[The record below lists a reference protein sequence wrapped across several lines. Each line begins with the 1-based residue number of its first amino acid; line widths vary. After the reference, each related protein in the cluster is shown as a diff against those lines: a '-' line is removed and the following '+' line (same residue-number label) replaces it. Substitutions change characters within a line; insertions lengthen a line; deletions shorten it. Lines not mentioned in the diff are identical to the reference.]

1 MQHMTIV
8 TPIRPRRS
16 RIAGRRSR
24 NAFRVVRRELGVATT
39 YVKSATGVV
48 TLAYVHDAQV
58 DAREAC
64 SRRMT
69 IAAAAH
75 DALHAEHSRQARE
88 ASAKLEAIDT
98 EAAQVGPNIATDI
111 AELLRV
117 IARRGAIS
125 DRNAAL
131 RELRK
136 LDANPPATPLRPRPR
151 ATSWI
156 CSAGA

>member
-8 TPIRPRRS
+8 TSVRPRRS
-16 RIAGRRSR
+16 RIAGRRTRST
-24 NAFRVVRRELGVATT
+24 FRVARREIGAQTS
-39 YVKSATGVV
+39 YVKTATGVV
-48 TLAYVHDAQV
+48 LLSFVHDAQV

-88 ASAKLEAIDT
+88 ASAKLELVASLGVRAERNDAWDIQRRDAI
-98 EAAQVGPNIATDI
+98 
-111 AELLRV
+111 R
-117 IARRGAIS
+117 
-125 DRNAAL
+125 DRNTAL

-136 LDANPPATPLRPRPR
+136 LDVNPPATPLRPRPR
-151 ATSWI
+151 ATSWT

>member
-8 TPIRPRRS
+8 TSVRPRRS
-16 RIAGRRSR
+16 RIAGRRTRST
-24 NAFRVVRRELGVATT
+24 FRVARREIGAQTS
-39 YVKSATGVV
+39 YVKTATGVV
-48 TLAYVHDAQV
+48 LLSFVHDAQV

-88 ASAKLEAIDT
+88 ASAKLEVIDLTTGTHAERNDAWDIQRRDAI
-98 EAAQVGPNIATDI
+98 
-111 AELLRV
+111 R
-117 IARRGAIS
+117 
-125 DRNAAL
+125 DRNTAL

-136 LDANPPATPLRPRPR
+136 LDVNPPATPLRPRPR
-151 ATSWI
+151 ATSWT

>member
-8 TPIRPRRS
+8 TPTRPRRS
-16 RIAGRRSR
+16 RIAGRRTRST
-24 NAFRVVRRELGVATT
+24 FRVARRELGAQTS
-39 YVKSATGVV
+39 YVKTATGDVR
-48 TLAYVHDAQV
+48 LSFVHDAQV

-88 ASAKLEAIDT
+88 ASAKLEAIDI

-111 AELLRV
+111 A
-117 IARRGAIS
+117 RRGAIS
-125 DRNAAL
+125 DRNTAL

-151 ATSWI
+151 ATSYEH
-156 CSAGA
+156 ARVGA

>member
-8 TPIRPRRS
+8 TSIRPRRS

-88 ASAKLEAIDT
+88 ASVKLEAIDLET
-98 EAAQVGPNIATDI
+98 AQVGPSIATD
-111 AELLRV
+111 

-125 DRNAAL
+125 DRNTAL

>member
-8 TPIRPRRS
+8 TPTRPRRS
-16 RIAGRRSR
+16 RIAGRRTRST
-24 NAFRVVRRELGVATT
+24 FRVARRELGAQTS
-39 YVKSATGVV
+39 YVKTATGVV
-48 TLAYVHDAQV
+48 RLSFVHDAQV

-98 EAAQVGPNIATDI
+98 EAAQVGPTIATD
-111 AELLRV
+111 

-151 ATSWI
+151 ATSWT

>member
-8 TPIRPRRS
+8 TPTRPRRS
-16 RIAGRRSR
+16 RIAGRRTRST
-24 NAFRVVRRELGVATT
+24 FRVARREFGAQTS
-39 YVKSATGVV
+39 YVKTATGVV
-48 TLAYVHDAQV
+48 LLSFVHDAQV

-88 ASAKLEAIDT
+88 ASD
-98 EAAQVGPNIATDI
+98 
-111 AELLRV
+111 ELLVTSLCVRAERNDALD
-117 IARRGAIS
+117 IQRRDAI
-125 DRNAAL
+125 RNRNTAL

-151 ATSWI
+151 ATSWT

>member
-8 TPIRPRRS
+8 TPTRPRRS
-16 RIAGRRSR
+16 RIAGRRTR
-24 NAFRVVRRELGVATT
+24 NAFRVVRRELGVQTS
-39 YVKSATGVV
+39 YVKTAAGVV
-48 TLAYVHDAQV
+48 LLSFVHDARV

-64 SRRMT
+64 SRRMV

-75 DALHAEHSRQARE
+75 DALHAEHSRQVCE
-88 ASAKLEAIDT
+88 ASAKLEAINL
-98 EAAQVGPNIATDI
+98 EAAQVGPNIATD
-111 AELLRV
+111 

-151 ATSWI
+151 ATSWT

>member
-8 TPIRPRRS
+8 TPTRPRRS
-16 RIAGRRSR
+16 RIAGRRTR
-24 NAFRVVRRELGVATT
+24 NAFRVVRRELGVQTS
-39 YVKSATGVV
+39 YVKTAAGVV
-48 TLAYVHDAQV
+48 LLSFVHDARV

-64 SRRMT
+64 SRRMV

-75 DALHAEHSRQARE
+75 DALHAEHSRQVCE
-88 ASAKLEAIDT
+88 ASAKLEAINL

-111 AELLRV
+111 A
-117 IARRGAIS
+117 RRGVIS

-151 ATSWI
+151 ATSWT

>member
-8 TPIRPRRS
+8 TPTRPRRS
-16 RIAGRRSR
+16 RIAGRRTRST
-24 NAFRVVRRELGVATT
+24 FRVARRELGAQTS
-39 YVKSATGVV
+39 YVKTATGVV
-48 TLAYVHDAQV
+48 LLSFVHDAQV

-64 SRRMT
+64 SRRMV

-88 ASAKLEAIDT
+88 ASAKLEAIDL

-111 AELLRV
+111 A
-117 IARRGAIS
+117 RRGAIR
-125 DRNAAL
+125 DRNTAL

-151 ATSWI
+151 ATSWT